1 MEMHQKLLVFT
12 DLDGSLLDHYS
23 YSFAAAQPMLELLE
37 LHAIPVIPVTSK
49 TCAELLSLRED
60 LNNHHP
66 FIVENGAAVFIP
78 TDYFQALPAGCTQ
91 INGFNC
97 FQFSKPR
104 AAWQSLLKE
113 YASEFSEEFVTF
125 EQAGVEG
132 IIEMTGLDHA
142 SATLA
147 NERDFSEPL
156 RWLGSEDRKQIF
168 IRQLEERGATVLQG
182 GRFLHITGGCDKG
195 KALRWLTEQY
205 QRENPQSQFTTLA
218 AGDSHNDVAMLEAS
232 DLAVLI
238 SSPVHQPPAIQH
250 AQILKTDAD
259 GPQGWADAIQQL
271 SIPFLKQPND
281 STKPLDGDE

>member
-1 MEMHQKLLVFT
+1 MEVHQKLLVFT

-23 YSFAAAQPMLELLE
+23 YSFAAAQSMLELLE

-78 TDYFQALPAGCTQ
+78 TDYFQTLPAGCTQ

-125 EQAGVEG
+125 EQAGVKG
-132 IIEMTGLDHA
+132 IIEMTGLDQA

-147 NERDFSEPL
+147 NDRDFSEPL
-156 RWLGSEDRKQIF
+156 RWLGSEERKHMF
-168 IRQLEERGATVLQG
+168 IRQLEEMGATVLQG

-205 QRENPQSQFTTLA
+205 QRENPQSQYTTLA

-238 SSPVHQPPAIQH
+238 NSPVHKPPVIQH
-250 AQILKTDAD
+250 AQILKTDAY
-259 GPQGWADAIQQL
+259 GPQGWSDAIKQL